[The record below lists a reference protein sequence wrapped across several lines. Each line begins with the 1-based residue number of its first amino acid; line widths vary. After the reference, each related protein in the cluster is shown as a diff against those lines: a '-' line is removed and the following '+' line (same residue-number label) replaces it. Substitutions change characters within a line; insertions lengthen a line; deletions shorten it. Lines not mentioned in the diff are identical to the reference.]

1 VTFLTNATNKI
12 IKRIMWETMLSWKI
26 CKKFKNIFENLKPH
40 IDTDFGL
47 IAFLTLFLKKEM
59 EICRLKPQM

>member
-1 VTFLTNATNKI
+1 
-12 IKRIMWETMLSWKI
+12 MLSWKI